1 MGARCLGVF
10 SKVSTLKTMT
20 VILDELLPSLGAMEN
35 DKKRQ
40 GTIEVVAHV
49 IEQLGL
55 DLVPFIVLLVV
66 PVLGRMSDPNQAVRL
81 TATHCFAS
89 LVRLM
94 PLENGLRDSP
104 ALPLHLIEKKQKE
117 KQFLEQLVDIKKL
130 ENYHV
135 PVPIEAELRC
145 YQQEGVNWL
154 FFLNS
159 YKLHGILC
167 DDMGLGK
174 TLQSICILAGDHF
187 NRDQEYKVRVDQ
199 NVYVRVRLSKQ
210 PEENQVGA
218 LLYYMGGHVNEIF
231 DALKLSDDDQKK
243 FETVLASFTNR
254 FIAVVWCSLVNV

>member
-1 MGARCLGVF
+1 MSTICMSTASSPPIINYLLHLCKCTEHPYTAVRHMGARCLGVF

-49 IEQLGL
+49 IELLGL

-187 NRDQEYKVRVDQ
+187 NRDQEYKVCIWLLSLPYFVDL
-199 NVYVRVRLSKQ
+199 VPHRLKQ
-210 PEENQVGA
+210 TAAGR
-218 LLYYMGGHVNEIF
+218 G
-231 DALKLSDDDQKK
+231 
-243 FETVLASFTNR
+243 
-254 FIAVVWCSLVNV
+254 